1 VFVAVL
7 ALVALV
13 SLPGMPAGRRPMA
26 RQENPWAAL
35 RGALAD
41 RPFAALLGVFALNG
55 IAAAVPASTVL
66 FFVADVVR
74 REDLSGLFLAS
85 TFSPAPQPARCGWPV
100 PALGKRGPGWPAWG
114 WRGGVCLGR
123 LLGPGDTWPLG

>member
-74 REDLSGLFLAS
+74 REDLSGLFLAIY
-85 TFSPAPQPARCGWPV
+85 FLAAAAACPLWVAC
-100 PALGKRGPGWPAWG
+100 PGGSASAGLAGRHGAGVVVFAWAA
-114 WRGGVCLGR
+114 
-123 LLGPGDTWPLG
+123 